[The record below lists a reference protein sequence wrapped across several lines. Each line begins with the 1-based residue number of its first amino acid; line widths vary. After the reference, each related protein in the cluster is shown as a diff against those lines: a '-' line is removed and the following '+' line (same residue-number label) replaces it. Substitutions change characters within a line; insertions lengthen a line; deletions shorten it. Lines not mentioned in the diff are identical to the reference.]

1 MKSTVRPLVAA
12 ALALLAAGAFA
23 AAVPPAPAAPRGGT
37 VDVVQGVQIA
47 DPYRGLEDWDD
58 PKVQEWSDAQNART
72 RTYLDVLTGRDAIK
86 AELTRLITSTSPAH
100 YALQARGKLIFA
112 LYFDP
117 NFQQPMLVTLN
128 ATGDPA
134 SRKIVLDPNALDAKG
149 LTAIDW
155 YAASPDGSRVAVS
168 LSRNGSEDGTLHV
181 YDVATGKQIDR
192 PIARVQYPTA
202 GGSVAWFA
210 DGKGFWYTRF
220 PGDDTPEADRHFFQQ
235 VYFHVVG
242 TKAAQD
248 RMVLGTQDGVP
259 RTGEIFLDNANGLGN
274 VLASVQLGDGGEW
287 QHFVLRPDGT
297 FAQVAEY
304 EDRIVAATMGPDG
317 ALYGISRKDAP
328 NGKVVKLAA
337 PYAGGFAAARVIVPE
352 GGTAIVSQGQQHAL
366 TLTRD
371 HLIVRDIVGGPS
383 QVRVFDHDGG
393 SAGRIDV
400 PPVSAIDEVEPLANG
415 NVLYSVSS
423 YLRPYYY
430 ASWNAQT
437 GVSTETGL
445 AVTSPVSFAD
455 CEVVREFAV
464 SKDGTHIPINIIR
477 RKGITLDG
485 RNPVLLY
492 GYGGYGVS
500 MTPGFLG
507 ATWRLWIDAGGV
519 YVVANIRGGA
529 EYGERWHLEGNLTH
543 KQNVFDDFHAA
554 AEYLIS
560 HGYTSHEGLALL
572 GGSNG
577 GLLMGAM
584 VTQHPELARTVV
596 SAVGIYDMVR
606 VELDPN
612 GSFNTTEFGTVKDP
626 DQFRALYAY
635 SPYHRVAQGAPYPA
649 VLMMTGATDG
659 RVNPMHSRKM
669 AAALQAASGS
679 DRPILLRTDR
689 QSGHGQGSSLA
700 TRIEMQTDI
709 LSFLLDQLGMRWSMG
724 AQAGGSAE
732 GAGGKL
738 P

>member
-1 MKSTVRPLVAA
+1 MKLTVRPLIAA
-12 ALALLAAGAFA
+12 GLALLASGVFA
-23 AAVPPAPAAPRGGT
+23 ASVPPAPATDRGDT
-37 VDVVQGVQIA
+37 VDVVQGTPVA
-47 DPYRGLEDWDD
+47 DPYRWLENWDD
-58 PKVQEWSDAQNART
+58 PRVQAWSDAQNARA
-72 RTYLDVLTGRDAIK
+72 RAYLDALSGRESIK

-100 YALQARGKLIFA
+100 YGLQARGKFIFA
-112 LYFDP
+112 MYFDP
-117 NFQQPMLVTLN
+117 KLQQPMLVTLN
-128 ATGDPA
+128 AAADPD
-134 SRKIVLDPNALDAKG
+134 SRKTVLDPNALDAKG

-155 YAASPDGSRVAVS
+155 YVASPDGSRVAVS
-168 LSRNGSEDGTLHV
+168 LSKNGSEDGTLHV
-181 YDVATGKQIDR
+181 YDVATGKQVER
-192 PIARVQYPTA
+192 PIPRVQYPTA

-235 VYFHVVG
+235 TYAHTLG
-242 TKAAQD
+242 ADAARD
-248 RMVLGTQDGVP
+248 RLVLGTRDGVP
-259 RTGEIFLDNANGLGN
+259 RTGEIFLDNSHGLGD

-287 QHFVLRPDGT
+287 QHFVLHAQGAVT
-297 FAQVAEY
+297 QVATY

-337 PYAGGFAAARVIVPE
+337 PYTGGFAAARVIVPE
-352 GGTAIVSQGQQHAL
+352 SGTAIVSQGEQHAL

-371 HLIVRDIVGGPS
+371 RLIVRDIVGGPS
-383 QVRVFDHDGG
+383 RLRVFDHDGG
-393 SAGRIDV
+393 NAASIDI
-400 PPVSAIDEVEPLANG
+400 PPVSAVGDIEPLASG
-415 NVLYSVSS
+415 ELLYSVSS

-430 ASWNAQT
+430 ASWNART
-437 GVSTETGL
+437 GASAETRL
-445 AVTSPVSFAD
+445 AVSSPVSFAD

-464 SKDGTHIPINIIR
+464 SKDGTHIPVNIIR
-477 RKGITLDG
+477 RKGIKLDG

-492 GYGGYGVS
+492 GYGGYGVN
-500 MTPGFLG
+500 MTPAFLG

-519 YVVANIRGGA
+519 YAVANVRGGA

-543 KQNVFDDFHAA
+543 KQNVFDDFKAA
-554 AEYLIS
+554 ADYMIS

-577 GLLMGAM
+577 GLLMGATI
-584 VTQHPELARTVV
+584 TQHPQLARTVV

-649 VLMMTGATDG
+649 MLMLTGATDG

-689 QSGHGQGSSLA
+689 ESGHGQGSSLA

-709 LSFLLDQLGMRWSMG
+709 LSFLLDQLGMRWSG
-724 AQAGGSAE
+724 DPP
-732 GAGGKL
+732 K
-738 P
+738 